1 MTRPHRKKKKHMI
14 FQRRVAHPIHR
25 ITDTTTGPQI
35 GPGSRIP
42 IIMELETGD
51 PDDIL
56 ALLFILEHPRA
67 QLKAI
72 VMSPGSPDQIGL
84 IKHLLIKY
92 HHPDIP
98 VGAFNLNHPKAT
110 VSDWY
115 YKTFGDFESSRDA
128 VDGATL
134 ILEHCT
140 PDTTMLCC
148 GPMRNLGKAIQVA
161 DETHRDLTLGKVVI
175 QGGFAGKNIVPEAHI
190 LEKFKDKEMVP
201 SWNLDGAQEDTSRVL
216 RSSRCSEIRMVSK
229 NVCHGVTWDERLSA
243 QITDKSTE
251 MLHIIDNIMTD
262 YRERKGSPKII
273 HDLVAA
279 TCALTPT
286 ICDWAQVNMRHQRK
300 AGWGADLSET
310 SNTFIVTSFN
320 SDKFIQTLCERPLE
334 DK

>member
-1 MTRPHRKKKKHMI
+1 MI
-14 FQRRVAHPIHR
+14 FQRHIAHAITPIGGFPS
-25 ITDTTTGPQI
+25 DATGCQ
-35 GPGSRIP
+35 SVRIP

-84 IKHLLIKY
+84 IKHLLTKY

-98 VGAFNLNHPKAT
+98 VGAFNLDHPKPT
-110 VSDWY
+110 VSGWHY
-115 YKTFGDFESSRDA
+115 TTFGDFESSRDA

-161 DETHRDLTLGKVVI
+161 DATHRDLTLGKVVI
-175 QGGFAGKNIVPEAHI
+175 QGGFVGKNIVLESVA
-190 LEKFKDKEMVP
+190 LEKFKDREMFP
-201 SWNLDGAQEDTSRVL
+201 SWNLDGAQKDTVRVL
-216 RSSRCSEIRMVSK
+216 TSPRCAEIRMVSK
-229 NVCHGVTWDERLSA
+229 NVCHGVTWDARLSE
-243 QITDKSTE
+243 QITDQGTS
-251 MLHIIDNIMTD
+251 MLHTIDTIMTD

-286 ICDWAQVNMRHQRK
+286 VCDWARVTMRHQRK

-320 SDKFIQTLCERPLE
+320 PDNFIQTLCERPLE
-334 DK
+334 DV

>member
-1 MTRPHRKKKKHMI
+1 MEAAP
-14 FQRRVAHPIHR
+14 VAGMVADPAAADVSSH
-25 ITDTTTGPQI
+25 
-35 GPGSRIP
+35 IP
-42 IIMELETGD
+42 IVMELETGD

-84 IKHLLIKY
+84 IKHIFTKY
-92 HHPDIP
+92 HHPDISI
-98 VGAFNLNHPKAT
+98 GAFNLDHPKPT
-110 VSDWY
+110 VSAWH
-115 YKTFGDFESSRDA
+115 YKTFGHFESSRDA
-128 VDGATL
+128 VDGAAL

-161 DETHRDLTLGKVVI
+161 EDTNSDFTLAKVVI
-175 QGGFAGKNIVPEAHI
+175 QGGFVGNNIVPESVA

-201 SWNLDGAQEDTSRVL
+201 SWNLDGALKDTLRIL
-216 RSSRCSEIRMVSK
+216 RSPRCSEIRLVLHTGPALPPQVRNCDISPQVSK
-229 NVCHGVTWDERLSA
+229 NVCHGVVWDERLSE
-243 QITDKSTE
+243 QIADQGTE
-251 MLHIIDNIMTD
+251 MLHTIDTIMTD
-262 YRERKGSPKII
+262 YRQQKGSPKII

-286 ICDWAQVNMRHQRK
+286 VCEWAQVTMHHQKK
-300 AGWGADLSET
+300 AGWGADISKT

-320 SDKFIQTLCERPLE
+320 PDQFIQTLCERPS
-334 DK
+334 